1 MSTEEKEILE
11 STNEEIEETEETE
24 EKEIEETEEFLST
37 EEGQVTSET
46 ISYTDNELLNLI
58 HNDLGIIT
66 CFLIFFVLVIILK
79 YIYKFFNM
87 IFPY

>member
-1 MSTEEKEILE
+1 MSTEEEEILK
-11 STNEEIEETEETE
+11 STEEIEETEENIEYTE
-24 EKEIEETEEFLST
+24 EEQE
-37 EEGQVTSET
+37 TSE
-46 ISYTDNELLNLI
+46 IIEYSDNELLNLI

>member
-1 MSTEEKEILE
+1 MSTEEKEILK
-11 STNEEIEETEETE
+11 STNENIEETEEAELQETKE
-24 EKEIEETEEFLST
+24 EQQE
-37 EEGQVTSET
+37 TSEIT
-46 ISYTDNELLNLI
+46 EYSDNELLNLI
-58 HNDLGIIT
+58 HNDLGIIA